1 MFVKANDC
9 AIVNT
14 DHIVWVDVDGDKM
27 TVKLSDGTEHSVDAE
42 KMQKAFGIINK
53 GAEMAS
59 IAK

>member
-1 MFVKANDC
+1 MFVKAN
-9 AIVNT
+9 
-14 DHIVWVDVDGDKM
+14 DKM

>member
-14 DHIVWVDVDGDKM
+14 DHIVWVDVHDEHMTCKM
-27 TVKLSDGTEHSVDAE
+27 SDGTEHSVDTE

-53 GAEMAS
+53 GAKNNS
-59 IAK
+59 IVK

>member
-1 MFVKANDC
+1 MFVKANDSC
-9 AIVNT
+9 IINTAYIVL
-14 DHIVWVDVDGDKM
+14 VDVDGDKM

-42 KMQKAFGIINK
+42 KMQKVFGIINK